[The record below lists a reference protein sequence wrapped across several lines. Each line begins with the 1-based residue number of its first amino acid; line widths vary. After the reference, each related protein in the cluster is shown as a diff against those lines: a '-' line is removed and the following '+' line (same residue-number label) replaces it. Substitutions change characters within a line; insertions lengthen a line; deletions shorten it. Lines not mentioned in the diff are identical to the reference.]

1 MKDNYYTR
9 ENQIQC
15 EQNIVPTIDDL
26 KKWVEK
32 ELKEQIE
39 RYELIVKQMED
50 LTKER
55 EEWVADFLSRI
66 QTRGFHWHAENK
78 RVIDKNEV
86 RPRDGR
92 PLQVVY

>member
-1 MKDNYYTR
+1 
-9 ENQIQC
+9 
-15 EQNIVPTIDDL
+15 
-26 KKWVEK
+26 
-32 ELKEQIE
+32 
-39 RYELIVKQMED
+39 MED

-55 EEWVADFLSRI
+55 EGWVADFLKRI

-78 RVIDKNEV
+78 RVISKDEV

>member
-1 MKDNYYTR
+1 MTVGS
-9 ENQIQC
+9 QIGIGNLRP
-15 EQNIVPTIDDL
+15 EMTNDE

-39 RYELIVKQMED
+39 RYEIIVKQMED

-55 EEWVADFLSRI
+55 EEWVADFLKRI

-78 RVIDKNEV
+78 RVISKDEV